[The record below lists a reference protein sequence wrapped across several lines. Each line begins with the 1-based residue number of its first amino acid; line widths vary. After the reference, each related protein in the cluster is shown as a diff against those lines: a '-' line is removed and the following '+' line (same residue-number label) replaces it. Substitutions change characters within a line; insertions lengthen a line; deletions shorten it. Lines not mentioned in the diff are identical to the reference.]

1 MITLCQTNK
10 INVPLRWSGHQ
21 AKTVIDFL
29 EEIVQTIWEIHE
41 IAISEEYQKQTL
53 IPVRNE
59 KIDDLPF

>member
-1 MITLCQTNK
+1 MINLSQTNR
-10 INVPLRWSGHQ
+10 IIVPLRWSGHQ

-41 IAISEEYQKQTL
+41 IAISEEYQKQS
-53 IPVRNE
+53 IFPVNNE

>member
-1 MITLCQTNK
+1 MITLWQTNK
-10 INVPLRWSGHQ
+10 IDIPLRWSGHQ

-53 IPVRNE
+53 IPVKSE
-59 KIDDLPF
+59 KTNDLPF